1 MWSYLQELQLTD
13 FLHSQRHLHGSIV
26 ALDYI
31 CFPWIYIYTP
41 RFMQKKIIVS
51 YDLDI
56 NIYVCIY
63 ILTFNLD
70 TLTFLTLFQTHNREY
85 GPLIVFQLPIL
96 LLILTTNEWSKWI
109 WSLLEYFFI
118 RVYLNNCLSN
128 PTLLIFSRYTFYNLS
143 QSNNVIIFL
152 TI

>member
-56 NIYVCIY
+56 NIYVY

-70 TLTFLTLFQTHNREY
+70 TLTFLTLFRTHNREY
-85 GPLIVFQLPIL
+85 GPLIVFRLSIH
-96 LLILTTNEWSKWI
+96 LLILTTNEWSKWS
-109 WSLLEYFFI
+109 WSLLEYFF
-118 RVYLNNCLSN
+118 NNCLSN
-128 PTLLIFSRYTFYNLS
+128 PTLLIFCRYTFYNLS

>member
-1 MWSYLQELQLTD
+1 MWPYLQKLQSTD

-56 NIYVCIY
+56 NIYVCVY

-70 TLTFLTLFQTHNREY
+70 TLTFLTLFRTHNREH

-96 LLILTTNEWSKWI
+96 LLILTTNEWSKWS
-109 WSLLEYFFI
+109 WSLLQYFFI